1 MTNVQSVERI
11 SAILNMVAS
20 QQEGA
25 GVTEVAQQ
33 VKLPISTVSRFLLAL
48 ERVDFVERVSDSSRF
63 RIGAAIF
70 DLATRADF
78 AQYLIKMA
86 RPCLLELAQATGETT
101 TLTIL
106 KNGKVYC
113 IDQVSGQYNLQLQDW
128 TGQYFPLHTSA
139 DGKIY
144 LAFMPQKAL
153 NDYLSQ
159 ALIKVTP
166 HSITDPDR
174 LREQL
179 KEVRRTGYAWTQ
191 DEYEQGL
198 IALASP
204 IRGTNG
210 QVVAAVGLGAPTFR
224 LPADHER
231 DQIIQ
236 QVIDSANRLTAQLQ
250 KNKININPS

>member
-1 MTNVQSVERI
+1 MANVQSVERI
-11 SAILNMVAS
+11 SAILNMIAS

-33 VKLPISTVSRFLLAL
+33 IELPISTVSRFLLAL
-48 ERVDFVERVSDSSRF
+48 EQVNFVERVSASSRF
-63 RIGAAIF
+63 RIGSAIF

-78 AQYLIKMA
+78 AHYLIKMA
-86 RPCLLELAQATGETT
+86 RPYLLELAQVTGETT

-106 KNGKVYC
+106 KHDEVYC
-113 IDQVSGQYNLQLQDW
+113 IDQVPGQYNLQLQDW

-144 LAFMPQKAL
+144 LAFMPQKQL
-153 NDYLSQ
+153 NDYLAQ
-159 ALIKVTP
+159 PLIKVTP
-166 HSITDPDR
+166 QSITDPNF
-174 LREQL
+174 LRQQL
-179 KEVRRTGYAWTQ
+179 KEVRRRGYACTQ

-204 IRGTNG
+204 IRAANG

-224 LPADHER
+224 LPAAHER
-231 DQIIQ
+231 HQIIE
-236 QVIDSANRLTAQLQ
+236 QVINTAKSITAQL
-250 KNKININPS
+250 S